1 MLQALQKCGVPQSG
15 GRPACGYNGGIM
27 KTGTEA
33 LPAADAD
40 RLESLARELEA
51 SGEYVVLRRLPGVTP
66 RPWPEGAEPATALM
80 VDVETTGL
88 RSGRDKV
95 IELAVVPF
103 RYDRRSGVITEV
115 LPSFSAFN
123 DPGRPIPAEI
133 VKLTGITDE
142 DVRGQRI
149 DAAAVQALLAD
160 ADLVLAHNAGFD
172 RPFLEE
178 LFPAFAEKPWAC
190 TVADVNWS
198 AESIRGSKLE
208 YLTMSY
214 GFHFQSHRALDDC
227 MAAVTLLAQDL
238 PVSGGPVLASLLAN
252 ARRRTWRFRALGAPF
267 EFKDALKNRGYR
279 WNGTE
284 KFWWREV
291 GDDRRQE
298 EHAWLAENIYRS
310 RPVPEPIEFSA
321 LERYSS
327 RASS

>member
-1 MLQALQKCGVPQSG
+1 MPTQRKEQ
-15 GRPACGYNGGIM
+15 
-27 KTGTEA
+27 
-33 LPAADAD
+33 PAAEKT
-40 RLESLARELEA
+40 RLEALARELEA
-51 SGEYVVLRRLPGVTP
+51 SGEYVVLRKLPGLTP
-66 RPWPEGAEPATALM
+66 RPWPEGAEPGTALM

-88 RSGRDKV
+88 KAGRDQI
-95 IELAVVPF
+95 IELAAVPF
-103 RYDRRSGVITEV
+103 RYDRRSGIITEV
-115 LPSFSAFN
+115 LPAFSAFN
-123 DPGRPIPAEI
+123 DPGRRIPAEI
-133 VKLTGITDE
+133 VKLTGITDD

-149 DAAAVQALLAD
+149 DEAAVQKLLD
-160 ADLVLAHNAGFD
+160 GTDLVLAHNAGFD
-172 RPFLEE
+172 RPFLEG
-178 LFPAFAEKPWAC
+178 LFPAFAQKPWAC
-190 TVADVNWS
+190 TVADINWN
-198 AESIRGSKLE
+198 AEGIRGSKLE

-238 PVSGGPVLASLLAN
+238 PVSGGPVLASLLTS

-298 EHAWLAENIYRS
+298 EHDWLAENIYRS
-310 RPVPEPIEFSA
+310 RPVPEPLEFSA